1 MSIFAFS
8 LGRDAG
14 ALAEVVGA
22 REVAPCASERC
33 FRFDDAG
40 AQRLKRLMSDASPEQ
55 IFHEHTELAT
65 SILGPR
71 SVRTT
76 PAQFL
81 LSLFLLRA
89 RQVDATPCRWRLIS

>member
-1 MSIFAFS
+1 MSS
-8 LGRDAG
+8 
-14 ALAEVVGA
+14 
-22 REVAPCASERC
+22 PCASERC

-40 AQRLKRLMSDASPEQ
+40 AQRLKRLLSDASPEQ
-55 IFHEHTELAT
+55 IFDEHTELAT

-81 LSLFLLRA
+81 LSLSLLRA